1 MYLLLDI
8 FHQSL
13 IAIALEI
20 VCSWYFLE
28 GRNFCFAT
36 KNFSGSTDIYV
47 FFSKKQQNWFF
58 ENIHNS
64 GMVDRRKLG
73 DRSLNCIFN
82 AVLIGLQ
89 NAVLFERPDL
99 GLKCLVTVMPK
110 GQ

>member
-1 MYLLLDI
+1 M
-8 FHQSL
+8 
-13 IAIALEI
+13 
-20 VCSWYFLE
+20 E
-28 GRNFCFAT
+28 GRNFCFET
-36 KNFSGSTDIYV
+36 KHFPGSTDIYV

-73 DRSLNCIFN
+73 GRSLNCIFN

-89 NAVLFERPDL
+89 NAILFEIPDL